1 MSFCLSMLLLIMWI
15 HSRLAGW
22 KAQLCAA
29 KIAHTRDG
37 RARFFELRKI
47 RFVKDPVRG
56 KYM

>member
-1 MSFCLSMLLLIMWI
+1 MWI